1 MKHGSLALFI
11 GLAFLSTL
19 GDGIVLFS
27 LTLAAADE
35 LGSWGVSGLFLAG
48 LLPPILAAKPIGKL
62 VDRSRLLR
70 TWVITLAAHV
80 VLFAVMYVA
89 GSLLFALVLM
99 SIVSVCST
107 INGAMIFKILP
118 TLHADTSVARAS
130 SLLVA
135 ATSLSGVI
143 APVIAASGYGVW
155 GLDVML
161 LAVATAYVVLCVGAL
176 LGVKPRPS
184 SMRDQMENQV
194 SSGPLTGRRMLADP
208 ILRVLVFPVAAIV
221 LFTACEGVAGV
232 FYLREVAP
240 NDTVYSVMLAAWS
253 VGALFGS
260 LLGGSAF
267 FGHRMVL
274 PVLGGA
280 VLVGTA
286 ILVEGLWADAVV
298 ITVVFLLGGLGNG
311 LHNTGVRNAIYGRLP
326 ESTHGTAWAY
336 LRMLINVMVG
346 LGYLLGTPGLL
357 IESARW
363 IVIISGVGTL
373 FVCICCSLMIPSQRS
388 DKRAPKGLSTKR
400 DLAP

>member
-1 MKHGSLALFI
+1 MKHASLAFFI

-48 LLPPILAAKPIGKL
+48 LLPPVLAARPIGRL

-70 TWVITLAAHV
+70 TWVITLGAHV
-80 VLFAVMYVA
+80 VLFALMYAV
-89 GSLLFALVLM
+89 GSVLFSLALM
-99 SIVSVCST
+99 AIVSICST
-107 INGAMIFKILP
+107 INGAIIFKILP
-118 TLHADTSVARAS
+118 ALLGGASVNRAS
-130 SLLVA
+130 SFLVA
-135 ATSLSGVI
+135 ATSLSGII
-143 APVIAASGYGVW
+143 APVIAASGYGAW
-155 GLDVML
+155 GVESML
-161 LAVATAYVVLCVGAL
+161 LASAAAYALLCAGAL
-176 LGVKPRPS
+176 LGLRPQPRSPQKDAENS
-184 SMRDQMENQV
+184 GSEGQLTSREMLRDPV
-194 SSGPLTGRRMLADP
+194 
-208 ILRVLVFPVAAIV
+208 LRALVLPVAAII

-253 VGALFGS
+253 VGALLGS

-267 FGHRMVL
+267 FQQRMVL

-286 ILVEGLWADAVV
+286 ILIEGVWAQAAA
-298 ITVVFLLGGLGNG
+298 ITAVFLLGGLGNG
-311 LHNTGVRNAIYGRLP
+311 LHNTGIRTAIYLRLP

-336 LRMLINVMVG
+336 LRMLINIMVG

-357 IESARW
+357 IDSARW
-363 IVIISGVGTL
+363 IVIISGAGTL
-373 FVCICCSLMIPSQRS
+373 LVCICCAMMIPRRRS
-388 DKRAPKGLSTKR
+388 DMIEKVDHL
-400 DLAP
+400 

>member
-1 MKHGSLALFI
+1 MKHASLAFFI

-48 LLPPILAAKPIGKL
+48 LLPPVLAARPIGRL

-70 TWVITLAAHV
+70 TWVITLGAHV
-80 VLFAVMYVA
+80 VLFALMYAV
-89 GSLLFALVLM
+89 GSVLFSLALM
-99 SIVSVCST
+99 AIVSICST
-107 INGAMIFKILP
+107 INGAIIFKILP
-118 TLHADTSVARAS
+118 ALLGGASVNRAS
-130 SLLVA
+130 SFLVA
-135 ATSLSGVI
+135 ATSLSGII
-143 APVIAASGYGVW
+143 APVIAASGYGAW
-155 GLDVML
+155 GVESML
-161 LAVATAYVVLCVGAL
+161 LASAAAYALLCAGAL
-176 LGVKPRPS
+176 LGLRPQPRSPQKDAENS
-184 SMRDQMENQV
+184 GSEGQLTSREMLRDPV
-194 SSGPLTGRRMLADP
+194 
-208 ILRVLVFPVAAIV
+208 LRALVLPVAAII

-253 VGALFGS
+253 VGALLGS

-267 FGHRMVL
+267 FQQRMVL

-286 ILVEGLWADAVV
+286 ILIEGLWAQAAA
-298 ITVVFLLGGLGNG
+298 ITAVFLLGGLGNG
-311 LHNTGVRNAIYGRLP
+311 LHNTGIRTAIYLRLP

-336 LRMLINVMVG
+336 LRMLINIMVG

-363 IVIISGVGTL
+363 IVIISGAGTL
-373 FVCICCSLMIPSQRS
+373 LVCICCAMMIPRRRS
-388 DKRAPKGLSTKR
+388 DMIEKVDHL
-400 DLAP
+400 

>member
-1 MKHGSLALFI
+1 MKHASLAFFI

-48 LLPPILAAKPIGKL
+48 LLPPVLAARPIGRL

-70 TWVITLAAHV
+70 TWVITLGAHV
-80 VLFAVMYVA
+80 VLFALMYAV
-89 GSLLFALVLM
+89 GSVLFSLALM
-99 SIVSVCST
+99 AIVSICST
-107 INGAMIFKILP
+107 INGAIIFKILP
-118 TLHADTSVARAS
+118 ALLGGASVNRAS
-130 SLLVA
+130 SFLVA
-135 ATSLSGVI
+135 ATSLSGII
-143 APVIAASGYGVW
+143 APVIAASGYGAW
-155 GLDVML
+155 GVESML
-161 LAVATAYVVLCVGAL
+161 LASAAAYALLCAGAL
-176 LGVKPRPS
+176 LGLRPQPRSPQKDAENS
-184 SMRDQMENQV
+184 GSEGQLTSREMLRDPV
-194 SSGPLTGRRMLADP
+194 
-208 ILRVLVFPVAAIV
+208 LRALVLPVAAII

-253 VGALFGS
+253 VGALLGS

-267 FGHRMVL
+267 FQQRMVL

-286 ILVEGLWADAVV
+286 ILIEGLWAQAAA
-298 ITVVFLLGGLGNG
+298 ITAVFLLGGLGNG
-311 LHNTGVRNAIYGRLP
+311 LHNTGIRTAIYLRLP

-336 LRMLINVMVG
+336 LRMLINIMVG

-357 IESARW
+357 IDSARW
-363 IVIISGVGTL
+363 IVIISGAGTL
-373 FVCICCSLMIPSQRS
+373 LVCICCAMMIPRRRS
-388 DKRAPKGLSTKR
+388 DMIEKVDHL
-400 DLAP
+400 

>member
-1 MKHGSLALFI
+1 MKHASLAFFI

-48 LLPPILAAKPIGKL
+48 LLPPVLAARPIGRL

-70 TWVITLAAHV
+70 TWVITLGAHV
-80 VLFAVMYVA
+80 VLFALMYAV
-89 GSLLFALVLM
+89 GSVLFSLALM
-99 SIVSVCST
+99 AIVSICST
-107 INGAMIFKILP
+107 INGAIIFKILP
-118 TLHADTSVARAS
+118 ALFGGASVNRAS
-130 SLLVA
+130 SFLVA
-135 ATSLSGVI
+135 ATSLSGII
-143 APVIAASGYGVW
+143 APVIAASGYGAW
-155 GLDVML
+155 GVESML
-161 LAVATAYVVLCVGAL
+161 LASAAAYALLCAGAL
-176 LGVKPRPS
+176 LGLRPQPRSPQKDAENS
-184 SMRDQMENQV
+184 GSEGQLTSREMLRDPV
-194 SSGPLTGRRMLADP
+194 
-208 ILRVLVFPVAAIV
+208 LRALVLPVAAII

-253 VGALFGS
+253 VGALLGS

-267 FGHRMVL
+267 FQQRMVL

-286 ILVEGLWADAVV
+286 ILIEGVWAQAAA
-298 ITVVFLLGGLGNG
+298 ITAVFLLGGLGNG
-311 LHNTGVRNAIYGRLP
+311 LHNTGIRTAIYLRLP

-336 LRMLINVMVG
+336 LRMLINIMVG

-357 IESARW
+357 IDSARW
-363 IVIISGVGTL
+363 IVIISGAGTL
-373 FVCICCSLMIPSQRS
+373 LVCICCAMMIPRRRS
-388 DKRAPKGLSTKR
+388 DMIEKVDHL
-400 DLAP
+400 

>member
-1 MKHGSLALFI
+1 MKHASLAFFI

-48 LLPPILAAKPIGKL
+48 LLPPVLAARPIGRL

-70 TWVITLAAHV
+70 TWVITLGAHV
-80 VLFAVMYVA
+80 VLFALMYAV
-89 GSLLFALVLM
+89 GSVLFSLALM
-99 SIVSVCST
+99 AIVSICST
-107 INGAMIFKILP
+107 INGAIIFKILP
-118 TLHADTSVARAS
+118 ALLGGASVNRAS
-130 SLLVA
+130 SFLVA
-135 ATSLSGVI
+135 ATSLSGII
-143 APVIAASGYGVW
+143 APVIAASGYGAW
-155 GLDVML
+155 GVESML
-161 LAVATAYVVLCVGAL
+161 LASAAAYALLCAGAL
-176 LGVKPRPS
+176 LGLRPQPRSPQKDAENS
-184 SMRDQMENQV
+184 GSEGQLTSREMLRDPV
-194 SSGPLTGRRMLADP
+194 
-208 ILRVLVFPVAAIV
+208 LRALVLPVAAII

-253 VGALFGS
+253 VGALLGS

-267 FGHRMVL
+267 FQQRMVF

-286 ILVEGLWADAVV
+286 ILIEGLWAQAAA
-298 ITVVFLLGGLGNG
+298 ITAVFLLGGLGNG
-311 LHNTGVRNAIYGRLP
+311 LHNTGIRTAIYLRLP

-336 LRMLINVMVG
+336 LRMLINIMVG

-363 IVIISGVGTL
+363 IVIISGAGTL
-373 FVCICCSLMIPSQRS
+373 LVCICCATMIPRRRSDMIESQR
-388 DKRAPKGLSTKR
+388 AVG
-400 DLAP
+400 

>member
-1 MKHGSLALFI
+1 MKHASLAFFI

-48 LLPPILAAKPIGKL
+48 LLPPVLAARPIGRL

-70 TWVITLAAHV
+70 TWVITLGAHV
-80 VLFAVMYVA
+80 VLFALMYAV
-89 GSLLFALVLM
+89 GSVLFSLALM
-99 SIVSVCST
+99 AIVSICST
-107 INGAMIFKILP
+107 INGAIIFKILP
-118 TLHADTSVARAS
+118 ALLGGASVNRAS
-130 SLLVA
+130 SFLVA
-135 ATSLSGVI
+135 ATSLSGII
-143 APVIAASGYGVW
+143 APVIAASGYGAW
-155 GLDVML
+155 GVESML
-161 LAVATAYVVLCVGAL
+161 LASAAAYALLCAGAL
-176 LGVKPRPS
+176 LGLRPQPRSPQKDAENS
-184 SMRDQMENQV
+184 GSEGQLTSREMLRDPV
-194 SSGPLTGRRMLADP
+194 
-208 ILRVLVFPVAAIV
+208 LRALVLPVAAII

-253 VGALFGS
+253 VGALLGS

-267 FGHRMVL
+267 FQQRMVL

-286 ILVEGLWADAVV
+286 ILIEGLWAQAAA
-298 ITVVFLLGGLGNG
+298 ITAVFLLGGLGNG
-311 LHNTGVRNAIYGRLP
+311 LHNTGIRTAIYLRLP

-336 LRMLINVMVG
+336 LRMLINIMVG

-363 IVIISGVGTL
+363 IVIISGAGTL
-373 FVCICCSLMIPSQRS
+373 LVCICCAMMIPRRRSDMIESQR
-388 DKRAPKGLSTKR
+388 AVG
-400 DLAP
+400 